1 MMGKVIMSG
10 IVPPLVP
17 PFVAPVV
24 TGIFSGDLAV
34 GSVVKLI
41 ENGVATEYL
50 VVNQGKPSGSSLY
63 DDSCDGTW
71 LLRNNIYENRE
82 WHSSRVNDYE
92 NSTIQSYLNST
103 FLNLFDANTKSII
116 KQVKIPYR
124 KGSGKD
130 TTVTS
135 GTNGLSAKIFLLSAT
150 EVSFSSNFMPSSEG
164 MELSYFSGCSDTS
177 SDNKR
182 VSKLNGTA
190 IAWWLRSPFCHAS
203 LSSTISICVSSTGG
217 FSNDYCNGSHGIRP
231 ALILPKNAIFDETT
245 LILKGVD

>member
-1 MMGKVIMSG
+1 MGKVIMSG
-10 IVPPLVP
+10 IVPPLV
-17 PFVAPVV
+17 API
-24 TGIFSGDLAV
+24 TGILASDLAV
-34 GSVVKLI
+34 GSVVKLM
-41 ENGVATEYL
+41 EGGVATEYL

-63 DDSCDGTW
+63 DDSCNGTW
-71 LLRNNIYENRE
+71 LLRNDIYENRS

-92 NSTIQSYLNST
+92 NSTIHSYLNST

-124 KGSGKD
+124 KGSGND

-150 EVSFSSNFMPSSEG
+150 EVRFSNNFMPSSEG

-190 IAWWLRSPFCHAS
+190 TAWWLRSPFCHAS
-203 LSSTISICVSSTGG
+203 LSSTISICVSSSGG
-217 FSNDYCNGSHGIRP
+217 LSNDYCNGSHGIRP
-231 ALILPKNAIFDETT
+231 ALILPKNAIFDTNT
-245 LILKGVD
+245 LILKGAA

>member
-34 GSVVKLI
+34 GSVVKLM

-71 LLRNNIYENRE
+71 LLRNDIYENRE

-92 NSTIQSYLNST
+92 NSTIHSYLNST

-124 KGSGKD
+124 KGSGQD

-150 EVSFSSNFMPSSEG
+150 EVRFSNNFMPSSEG
-164 MELSYFSGCSDTS
+164 MELSYFSGCSVTS

-190 IAWWLRSPFCHAS
+190 IAWWLRSPFCHS
-203 LSSTISICVSSTGG
+203 VLSSTISICVSSTGG

>member
-24 TGIFSGDLAV
+24 TGIFSRDLAV
-34 GSVVKLI
+34 GSVVKLM

-71 LLRNNIYENRE
+71 LLRNDIYENRE

-92 NSTIQSYLNST
+92 NSTIHSYLNST
-103 FLNLFDANTKSII
+103 FLNLFDANTKSVI

-124 KGSGKD
+124 KGSGHD
-130 TTVTS
+130 TTATS

-150 EVSFSSNFMPSSEG
+150 EVRFSNNFMPSSEG
-164 MELSYFSGCSDTS
+164 MELSYFSSCSTS

-190 IAWWLRSPFCHAS
+190 IAWWLRSPFCNSS

-231 ALILPKNAIFDETT
+231 ALILPKNAIFDTNT
-245 LILKGVD
+245 LILKGVT